1 MKAIIFTLV
10 LCCIATLASAK
21 SLTKQDSAFVKNV
34 SKMDGGEFV
43 RVKKTAFSKIYL
55 TLAYTDYSRVYV
67 LKNGFIQNMYDVV
80 LETGEII
87 YYVEE

>member
-1 MKAIIFTLV
+1 MKAIILTLV

-34 SKMDGGEFV
+34 LEMDGGEFV
-43 RVKKTAFSKIYL
+43 RVRKTAFSKIYL
-55 TLAYTDYSRVYV
+55 TLAYTDYLRVYV
-67 LKNGFIQNMYDVV
+67 LKKGFIQNMYDVV

-87 YYVEE
+87 YYAEE